1 MGRQAYL
8 LRLALGRSA
17 YEPPEDGPLFASSR
31 AGDWSSALG
40 TSLQTEAATGPEDP
54 PQDVQLY
61 NARGHPF
68 NPWARARARHS
79 REAMNDVLS
88 VVGVVERSLPDVL
101 QEFGGGLD
109 DQTGQVASEDENSF
123 GEKIGWAADI
133 ENQFLSWWIHAFTN
147 RLLVS
152 TKIYPRSNTET
163 EDSRCSLHQPR
174 AHSSIS

>member
-8 LRLALGRSA
+8 TRLALGRSA

-40 TSLQTEAATGPEDP
+40 TPLRTSSQAETAARPEEDP

-61 NARGHPF
+61 DARGHPF
-68 NPWARARARHS
+68 NPWARARARRS

-88 VVGVVERSLPDVL
+88 VVGVVERSLPEVL
-101 QEFGGGLD
+101 QEFGGGHNEHV
-109 DQTGQVASEDENSF
+109 QVASEDENSI

-133 ENQFLSWWIHAFTN
+133 DNQFLSWWIHAFTN
-147 RLLVS
+147 RLLVCGF
-152 TKIYPRSNTET
+152 R
-163 EDSRCSLHQPR
+163 
-174 AHSSIS
+174 